1 MDNPQPLGKFETGSK
16 AALPIFEE
24 LVKKVI
30 KKSDARPFKVP
41 KDMTLMVVDPI
52 TGYKA
57 KFNSKNTIIES
68 YKSKNI
74 SDGKILFSNN
84 NRLDTNNILKFY

>member
-1 MDNPQPLGKFETGSK
+1 MDNPQPLENLSSSK

-68 YKSKNI
+68 YKSKI
-74 SDGKILFSNN
+74 YLMVRFIFK
-84 NRLDTNNILKFY
+84 